1 MADRGS
7 QGLPEPPRGVT
18 AGPLVGRGMG
28 RSGWTRGAKA
38 RWRRRFFFLHALVSI
53 DTIASV
59 LLPATCGCDFVLGS
73 VIRLRVQRA
82 CRGALAARQVRVLT
96 AQCYFWSLHIL
107 QASSVQYSRCVSPR
121 TISTSGC
128 ECRSCARRGYAS
140 ASTTTQCTLLLV
152 HVY

>member
-38 RWRRRFFFLHALVSI
+38 RWRRRFFFLHAFVSI

-82 CRGALAARQVRVLT
+82 YRGALAARQVRVLT

>member
-1 MADRGS
+1 M
-7 QGLPEPPRGVT
+7 
-18 AGPLVGRGMG
+18 AGPLVGRGMET
-28 RSGWTRGAKA
+28 RMDTRGKGEVATA
-38 RWRRRFFFLHALVSI
+38 FFFLHALVSI

-82 CRGALAARQVRVLT
+82 YRGALAARQVRVLT
-96 AQCYFWSLHIL
+96 AQCYFWSLHTL
-107 QASSVQYSRCVSPR
+107 QASSVLLSRCVNPR

-140 ASTTTQCTLLLV
+140 AGTTTQCTLLLV
-152 HVY
+152 HVDDDDVYYYNC

>member
-82 CRGALAARQVRVLT
+82 YRGALAARQVRVLT